1 MAITAEQQNS
11 RLEGPKPPKGKI
23 VLQAPPELEPSDG
36 VNTLLTSLV
45 PLLGTAS
52 AMVMML
58 MTNSGL
64 TGMLTGGMFM
74 VSSLGF
80 VAVNGF
86 RQRSQRMANLAAASN
101 AALWNAP
108 SPSSL
113 TAIAQEPERC
123 WERVPADD
131 DFMILRCGTHSVPL
145 CLQLESPELPPLA
158 QLDPVSA
165 SAAHRFMLAHK
176 TLNAAECSYWH
187 PLIAW
192 GSGNGYGCCLIT
204 VC

>member
-80 VAVNGF
+80 VAVNASANVRNAWRTSR
-86 RQRSQRMANLAAASN
+86 RQDVNISLIWLAYAKPCAPREGNN
-101 AALWNAP
+101 AMP
-108 SPSSL
+108 H
-113 TAIAQEPERC
+113 
-123 WERVPADD
+123 
-131 DFMILRCGTHSVPL
+131 CGTL
-145 CLQLESPELPPLA
+145 
-158 QLDPVSA
+158 
-165 SAAHRFMLAHK
+165 
-176 TLNAAECSYWH
+176 H
-187 PLIAW
+187 PHPR
-192 GSGNGYGCCLIT
+192 
-204 VC
+204 

>member
-1 MAITAEQQNS
+1 M
-11 RLEGPKPPKGKI
+11 
-23 VLQAPPELEPSDG
+23 QAPPELEPSDG

-64 TGMLTGGMFM
+64 IGMLTGGMFM

-86 RQRSQRMANLAAASN
+86 RQRSQRMANLAAARREYLTYLAGIARAHRGRKQRN
-101 AALWNAP
+101 AACGTLHP
-108 SPSSL
+108 IVVDGDL
-113 TAIAQEPERC
+113 REPERC

-131 DFMILRCGTHSVPL
+131 DFMILRCGTLVCH
-145 CLQLESPELPPLA
+145 CA
-158 QLDPVSA
+158 
-165 SAAHRFMLAHK
+165 
-176 TLNAAECSYWH
+176 CSF
-187 PLIAW
+187 
-192 GSGNGYGCCLIT
+192 
-204 VC
+204 

>member
-11 RLEGPKPPKGKI
+11 RLEGPNLQRKI

-74 VSSLGF
+74 VSSLGIR
-80 VAVNGF
+80 GG
-86 RQRSQRMANLAAASN
+86 QR
-101 AALWNAP
+101 
-108 SPSSL
+108 
-113 TAIAQEPERC
+113 
-123 WERVPADD
+123 
-131 DFMILRCGTHSVPL
+131 
-145 CLQLESPELPPLA
+145 LPPTFA
-158 QLDPVSA
+158 THGEP
-165 SAAHRFMLAHK
+165 RGGK
-176 TLNAAECSYWH
+176 T
-187 PLIAW
+187 
-192 GSGNGYGCCLIT
+192 
-204 VC
+204 